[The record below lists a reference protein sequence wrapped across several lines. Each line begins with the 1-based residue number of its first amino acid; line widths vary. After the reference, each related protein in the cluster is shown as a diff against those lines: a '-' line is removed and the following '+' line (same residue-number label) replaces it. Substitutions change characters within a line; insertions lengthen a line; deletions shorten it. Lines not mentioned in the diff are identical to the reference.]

1 MAPRTKL
8 VVPVACIA
16 VFGGSLWLGSNA
28 RDGEPAG
35 SVAPVGGTTAAVE
48 APDPPDTTLGG
59 AVRLPDLRK
68 PEPTPSPPPPAR
80 APAPAPA
87 APRTLVSART
97 APAPD
102 PAPAPVSAP
111 APAPAP
117 SSPAPAPN
125 PQPAPATATD
135 GGEAFFDGG

>member
-1 MAPRTKL
+1 MKS
-8 VVPVACIA
+8 VVPVACVA

-28 RDGEPAG
+28 RDRVGEPVDQKAPAG
-35 SVAPVGGTTAAVE
+35 VTTTAVE
-48 APDPPDTTLGG
+48 AADPPDATLGG

-68 PEPTPSPPPPAR
+68 PEPTPTPSPPAQ

-87 APRTLVSART
+87 PRPTRVSTRT

-102 PAPAPVSAP
+102 PAPVSAP
-111 APAPAP
+111 A
-117 SSPAPAPN
+117 PAPAPN